1 MKRTTETLEE
11 EEEEG
16 KKNRILLWL
25 WLDCLLFLLAKVSV
39 FMEVITRDYI
49 EELDGGT
56 EALRS

>member
-1 MKRTTETLEE
+1 MKRTTETLE

>member
-1 MKRTTETLEE
+1 MDDGDFRRRRRR
-11 EEEEG
+11 

>member
-11 EEEEG
+11 EEE

-39 FMEVITRDYI
+39 FMEVITREYI
-49 EELDGGT
+49 QELDGGT

>member
-1 MKRTTETLEE
+1 MDDGDFRRRRR
-11 EEEEG
+11 

>member
-1 MKRTTETLEE
+1 MKWTTETLEE
-11 EEEEG
+11 EE

>member
-1 MKRTTETLEE
+1 MKWTTETLEE
-11 EEEEG
+11 EKE
-16 KKNRILLWL
+16 KNRILLWL

>member
-11 EEEEG
+11 EEEK

-39 FMEVITRDYI
+39 FMEVITREYI
-49 EELDGGT
+49 QELDGGT